1 MKKRLNSVKT
11 KILFIDVLVILPVFI
26 LFFVLMMHV
35 VLDSNRSVNESKWNT
50 LNERASN
57 IAMSNDEITRI
68 MNGLCVNTEVNS
80 ILSQKTKSE
89 NYKYIKN
96 NRLIQQKLLELSVLF
111 YNRKYQI
118 MLLCENGTNYYQ
130 SNLEFPNDTLT
141 LDDLKQEE
149 WYQDMSDT
157 ASSVYYL
164 PRYRSELLQNL
175 FPEDTVFVV
184 QAISNLNS
192 GRQIG
197 ILILAANQTTWDKEC
212 AKTKTGKA
220 TENSL
225 VIDQQGNS
233 VFPSSTIFGDNG
245 VSECAYYQQMQ
256 ENDQSFFEARLNK
269 KHYMVYVSNIPGMD
283 WKLISYENYQQYWS
297 LFALLTGLLGIVS
310 LVAIAVMVVFNC
322 NYIYRRM
329 KRLNENILEVSRG
342 NLQKRIQED
351 YEVEFQEICSNFN
364 TMLDRIEDLM
374 TELERKEK
382 ERYVLEFQSLQAQIN
397 SHFLHNTL
405 AAIRFMIEME
415 EYQEADRT
423 LIAFSRLLRKSFAD
437 SRRIISLKEEL
448 EMVDEY
454 LELMSL
460 RYQSRFV
467 WKISV
472 SVDGD
477 KIGILKYT
485 LQPLVEN
492 SISHGFNMKEGVGHI
507 AIRAFQEADCLVVE
521 VEDDGVGAD
530 LDKIND
536 CIHSP
541 YTPKVKERFSEV
553 GLANIQKRITKNF
566 GDEFGLKAISNESE
580 GITLQMRFPIMEF
593 CEEASKE

>member
-11 KILFIDVLVILPVFI
+11 KILFIDVLVISPAFI

-35 VLDSNRSVNESKWNT
+35 VLDSNRSVNENKLNA
-50 LNERASN
+50 LNERCSN
-57 IAMSNDEITRI
+57 IAMSNDEIARI
-68 MNGLCVNTEVNS
+68 INGFCVNTEVNS

-111 YNRKYQI
+111 YNRNYQ
-118 MLLCENGTNYYQ
+118 MMMLCESGTNYYQ
-130 SNLEFPNDTLT
+130 SNLEFPIDTLT
-141 LDDLKQEE
+141 LEDLKQED
-149 WYQDMSDT
+149 WYSDIT
-157 ASSVYYL
+157 DTSRSVCYL
-164 PRYRSELLQNL
+164 PRYRSKRLQSL

-184 QAISNLNS
+184 QRIFNLNS

-197 ILILAANQTTWDKEC
+197 LLILAANQTTWDKGH
-212 AKTKTGKA
+212 AKTNTRKTE
-220 TENSL
+220 ENSL
-225 VIDQQGNS
+225 VIDRTGNS
-233 VFPSSTIFGDNG
+233 VFPSNTIFGENG
-245 VSECAYYQQMQ
+245 VSECAYYKQIQ
-256 ENDQSFFEARLNK
+256 ETDEGFFRVRLNK
-269 KHYMVYVSNIPGMD
+269 KNYMVYVSNIPDTD
-283 WKLISYENYQQYWS
+283 WKLISYENYRQYWS
-297 LFALLTGLLGIVS
+297 FFALLTGLLGIAS
-310 LVAIAVMVVFNC
+310 LIAIAVMVVFNC

-329 KRLNENILEVSRG
+329 KRLNEKILEVSRG
-342 NLQKRIQED
+342 NLQMRIQED

-374 TELERKEK
+374 TKLERKEK
-382 ERYVLEFQSLQAQIN
+382 ERYALEFQSLQAQIN

-415 EYQEADRT
+415 EYQEADRA

-448 EMVDEY
+448 EMVGDY

-460 RYQSRFV
+460 RSQSKFV
-467 WKISV
+467 WQISV
-472 SVDGD
+472 SVDSA

-507 AIRAFQEADCLVVE
+507 LIRAFQEAHCLIVE
-521 VEDDGVGAD
+521 VSDDGVGAD
-530 LDKIND
+530 LDKINA

-541 YTPKVKERFSEV
+541 YTAKAKEQFSEI
-553 GLANIQKRITKNF
+553 GLANIQMRIIKNF
-566 GDEFGLKAISNESE
+566 GDDFGLKAISNDSE
-580 GITLQMRFPIMEF
+580 GVTLQMRFPIIAFYGE
-593 CEEASKE
+593 